1 MKPQGRRPPS
11 RRNPRAA
18 REAPAPLPAPLAN
31 LTGPSN
37 PDAVVRLRA
46 RRGSP
51 HPWIFRTMVADR
63 ELPRDLVPGQVV
75 KVVDKDGETL
85 GRAFWNPRSTIALRM
100 VTHDPEETVDA
111 AFFER
116 KIGEALRFRREVL
129 GLESVTDGYRIVH
142 AEADGLS
149 GLMVDRLGAVVSVEV
164 FGVGFAR
171 HIGLVKEAVKRLLPG
186 VGVIA
191 RADARSGQIEGFDL
205 APEANDP
212 KTSEV
217 QEHGVRFKVD
227 LETGHKTGFFCDQRD
242 NRALWGR
249 LVKGLRVLDCHSYTG
264 GFALHAA
271 KGGAA
276 EVVGVDLDE
285 DAIAVAKKNA
295 NLNQLQ
301 GKVKFVHSDV
311 FPYLRDAQRQEKK
324 FEAISLDPPKLARDP
339 GEAGEALHV
348 YSDLNKVA
356 LETLAPGG
364 LFLTCSCSGSISE
377 PDFLNAIRNAAAR
390 SRRELQVFQVAG
402 AAPDHPWALHA
413 PEGRYLKAVF
423 ARVR

>member
-11 RRNPRAA
+11 RRAPREKEPP
-18 REAPAPLPAPLAN
+18 RPEVLDLR
-31 LTGPSN
+31 GPQGD
-37 PDAVVRLRA
+37 PDTIVRLKA

-51 HPWIFRTMVADR
+51 HPWIWRTMIAER

-75 KVVDKDGETL
+75 RVVDKDGEAL

-100 VTHDPEETVDA
+100 VTHNPDEVVDA
-111 AFFER
+111 AFFEH
-116 KIGEALRFRREVL
+116 KIGEALRFRRDVL
-129 GLESVTDGYRIVH
+129 GLEAVTDGYRIVH

-149 GLMVDRLGAVVSVEV
+149 GLMVDRLGGVVSVEV
-164 FGVGFAR
+164 FGIGFAR
-171 HIGLVKEAVKRLLPG
+171 HVAMVKQALKKLLPG
-186 VGVIA
+186 LGVVA
-191 RADARSGQIEGFDL
+191 RADARSGQIEGFDI
-205 APEANDP
+205 APEPGEP

-217 QEHGVRFKVD
+217 QEHGLRFKVD

-249 LVKGLRVLDCHSYTG
+249 MVKGLRVLDCHSYTG

-271 KGGAA
+271 RGGAA
-276 EVVGVDLDE
+276 EVTGVDLDE

-301 GKVKFVHSDV
+301 SKVKFVHSDV
-311 FPYLRDAQRQEKK
+311 FPYLRDSQRQGKK
-324 FEAISLDPPKLARDP
+324 FDAISLDPPKLARDSS
-339 GEAGEALHV
+339 EMGEALHM

-356 LETLAPGG
+356 LETLAPNG

-377 PDFLNAIRNAAAR
+377 VDFLNSVRNAAAR
-390 SRRELQVFQVAG
+390 SQRELQIFEVAG

>member
-1 MKPQGRRPPS
+1 MKPQGHRRPS
-11 RRNPRAA
+11 RRAPRAEPPRPA
-18 REAPAPLPAPLAN
+18 VLDPSAPAGDPE
-31 LTGPSN
+31 
-37 PDAVVRLRA
+37 AVVRLKA

-51 HPWIFRTMVADR
+51 HPWIFRSMVSDR
-63 ELPRDLVPGQVV
+63 DLPPDLVPGQVV
-75 KVVDKDGETL
+75 RVLDKEGEAL
-85 GRAFWNPRSTIALRM
+85 GRAFWNPRSTIALRV
-100 VTHDPEETVDA
+100 VTHDPSETVDA

-116 KIGEALRFRREVL
+116 RIGEALRFRREAL
-129 GLESVTDGYRIVH
+129 RLEETTDGYRIVH

-164 FGVGFAR
+164 FGIGFAR
-171 HIGLVKEAVKRLLPG
+171 HIRLVKEALRKLLPG
-186 VGVIA
+186 LGIVA

-205 APEANDP
+205 APEPGDP

-217 QEHGVRFKVD
+217 QEHGLRFKVD
-227 LETGHKTGFFCDQRD
+227 LETGHKTGFFCDQRE
-242 NRALWGR
+242 NRALWGQ
-249 LVKGLRVLDCHSYTG
+249 LVRGLRVLDCHSYTG

-276 EVVGVDLDE
+276 EVTGVDLDE
-285 DAIAVAKKNA
+285 EAIAVAKKNA

-301 GKVKFVHSDV
+301 AKVRFAHSDV
-311 FPYLRDAQRQEKK
+311 FPYLRDAQRQGKK
-324 FEAISLDPPKLARDP
+324 FDAISLDPPKLARDSS
-339 GEAGEALHV
+339 EMGEALHM

-364 LFLTCSCSGSISE
+364 LILTCSCSGSVSE
-377 PDFLNAIRNAAAR
+377 PEFLNTVRNAAAR
-390 SRRELQVFQVAG
+390 SQRELQIFKVAG

-423 ARVR
+423 ARAR

>member
-1 MKPQGRRPPS
+1 MKPHGQRRPPS
-11 RRNPRAA
+11 RRAP
-18 REAPAPLPAPLAN
+18 REAPRPAAVDLS
-31 LTGPSN
+31 GPAGD
-37 PDAVVRLRA
+37 PDTVVRLRA

-51 HPWIFRTMVADR
+51 HPWIFRTMVAER
-63 ELPRDLVPGQVV
+63 EIPRDLLPGQIV
-75 KVVDKDGETL
+75 KVVDKDGDTL

-100 VTHDPEETVDA
+100 ITHDPGETVDA

-129 GLESVTDGYRIVH
+129 GLEAVTDGYRIVH

-149 GLMVDRLGAVVSVEV
+149 GLIVDRLGAVVAVEV

-171 HIGLVKEAVKRLLPG
+171 HVRLVKEALTRLLPG
-186 VGVIA
+186 VAVVA

-205 APEANDP
+205 PPEKSDP

-217 QEHGVRFKVD
+217 QEHGLRFKVD

-249 LVKGLRVLDCHSYTG
+249 LVKGRRVLDCHSYTG

-276 EVVGVDLDE
+276 EVTGVDLDE
-285 DAIAVAKKNA
+285 DAIVVAKKNA

-324 FEAISLDPPKLARDP
+324 FDAISLDPPKLARDP
-339 GEAGEALHV
+339 SEAGEALHV

-356 LETLAPGG
+356 LETLAPDG

-377 PDFLNAIRNAAAR
+377 PDFLNALRNAAAR
-390 SRRELQVFQVAG
+390 ARRELQI
-402 AAPDHPWALHA
+402 
-413 PEGRYLKAVF
+413 
-423 ARVR
+423 